1 MVRDIPFAATSAQ
14 TSTTTRFRAKA
25 QNQQTNQPKTVLA
38 IRLQLS
44 KLSHFVCL
52 CKMKVSSV
60 ALFLFSATN
69 ASAFAPSSGADQYFR
84 VVLQAEPN
92 DYGTYR
98 ESSGILN
105 FQDKLGAYSR
115 MSLSNVDT
123 TQLTA
128 IHPDRIPS
136 RPGMSAL
143 PPADYE
149 SAPLP
154 PTLTNFQNKLGP
166 YSTMSL
172 SNADTSE
179 LTAIHPDHLP
189 PRAKVTQAPSAD
201 ESAARPPSLTNFQN
215 ELGTYSSMSLS
226 NVDTTELTA
235 IHPSGKFL
243 GNFRPEFN
251 KEGATYLPPA
261 SEANV
266 QSRSKVSVESA

>member
-1 MVRDIPFAATSAQ
+1 
-14 TSTTTRFRAKA
+14 
-25 QNQQTNQPKTVLA
+25 
-38 IRLQLS
+38 
-44 KLSHFVCL
+44 
-52 CKMKVSSV
+52 MKVSSI
-60 ALFLFSATN
+60 ALLLFYASS
-69 ASAFAPSSGADQYFR
+69 ASAFAPSSGADQYVR

-92 DYGTYR
+92 DYSTYR

-128 IHPDRIPS
+128 IHPDRIPP

-143 PPADYE
+143 PPADDE

-189 PRAKVTQAPSAD
+189 PRAKVTQAPSED
-201 ESAARPPSLTNFQN
+201 ESAARPPALTNFQN

-235 IHPSGKFL
+235 IHPSGKFR

-251 KEGATYLPPA
+251 KEGAAYLPPA
-261 SEANV
+261 TEANV